1 MNKRDYLLFAVAVSA
16 VCVRAVC
23 AGADCRAPRPPEP
36 KGQKAF
42 PVDSEQ
48 AERLKWFT
56 DARFGMF
63 IHFGAYSLAARHEWV
78 KNYENLS
85 DAEYRRYVDNFDPD
99 LFDAREWVKAAK
111 DAGMKYIVL
120 TTKHHDGFC
129 LFDSKLTDYK
139 STNTPFG
146 RDLVREFAD
155 ACHEAGMRCG
165 FYYSLLD
172 WHHPDYTKD
181 YWYPGCMRKSREE
194 LAALNEGRD
203 FSKYVEYLHGQVR
216 ELLTNYGKIDVLWYD
231 FSCQKPSEPW
241 WNKFKHTEDWKGVE
255 LMALTRRLQPGI
267 IVNDRLGHA
276 VTADVVTPEQ
286 KKTDSWPMR
295 NGAPAPSWESC
306 QTFSG
311 SWGYHRDEATWKS
324 LRQLLTMLV
333 GNVSRG
339 GNTILNVGPTG
350 RGDFDARAMDRLA
363 GIGRWMKRNCRA
375 VYGCGPAPEGI
386 AAPEGTLLTYNGERN
401 RLYVHLV
408 DYPIASLPIGFADRV
423 AYAQFLHDA
432 SEIRIKVPLD
442 VSGVPR
448 TDVSPSFIL
457 PVVKP
462 DVEIPV
468 IEVFLK

>member
-1 MNKRDYLLFAVAVSA
+1 
-16 VCVRAVC
+16 
-23 AGADCRAPRPPEP
+23 
-36 KGQKAF
+36 
-42 PVDSEQ
+42 
-48 AERLKWFT
+48 
-56 DARFGMF
+56 
-63 IHFGAYSLAARHEWV
+63 
-78 KNYENLS
+78 
-85 DAEYRRYVDNFDPD
+85 
-99 LFDAREWVKAAK
+99 
-111 DAGMKYIVL
+111 
-120 TTKHHDGFC
+120 
-129 LFDSKLTDYK
+129 
-139 STNTPFG
+139 
-146 RDLVREFAD
+146 
-155 ACHEAGMRCG
+155 
-165 FYYSLLD
+165 
-172 WHHPDYTKD
+172 
-181 YWYPGCMRKSREE
+181 
-194 LAALNEGRD
+194 
-203 FSKYVEYLHGQVR
+203 
-216 ELLTNYGKIDVLWYD
+216 
-231 FSCQKPSEPW
+231 
-241 WNKFKHTEDWKGVE
+241 
-255 LMALTRRLQPGI
+255 
-267 IVNDRLGHA
+267 
-276 VTADVVTPEQ
+276 
-286 KKTDSWPMR
+286 
-295 NGAPAPSWESC
+295 
-306 QTFSG
+306 
-311 SWGYHRDEATWKS
+311 
-324 LRQLLTMLV
+324 MLV